1 MSVRRPDAG
10 ARGAFLASEHDP
22 EPAAHRPPAS
32 FPRSDRLRG
41 CGTRHRS
48 HLVRPQS
55 RRPARLRQRARCRRR
70 AHSGSVRGGPAAR
83 RRRWR
88 VRGVGRAGHPVV
100 TSHAPGLV
108 GLHLGA
114 ASVLFLVA
122 SQVPCT
128 AGCPLPVGPAA
139 TVQDALH
146 TSAAVVAFGA
156 ACVAMLQA
164 ACASG
169 RRALRLLSSVCGVAV
184 AGIAAT
190 GGLLSVAGV
199 ATAVGGWLELIATSI
214 AISWLMVFGATS
226 AFEGGRSAGAGAPV
240 RRRRTTSDTS
250 A

>member
-1 MSVRRPDAG
+1 MTPSPRSTDPLRRSLALTGCWAAALGIALIWFARSRVDRPVYVSELGADGEPTAALFEVALLLVVAAG
-10 ARGAFLASEHDP
+10 ACVAWAGRGIRSSL
-22 EPAAHRPPAS
+22 PA
-32 FPRSDRLRG
+32 LR
-41 CGTRHRS
+41 
-48 HLVRPQS
+48 
-55 RRPARLRQRARCRRR
+55 AW
-70 AHSGSVRGGPAAR
+70 SVS
-83 RRRWR
+83 
-88 VRGVGRAGHPVV
+88 
-100 TSHAPGLV
+100 TSI
-108 GLHLGA
+108 GA

-128 AGCPLPVGPAA
+128 AGCPLPVGSAA
-139 TVQDALH
+139 TVQDAVH
-146 TSAAVVAFGA
+146 TSAAVVGFGA

-199 ATAVGGWLELIATSI
+199 ATDVGGWLELIATSI

-226 AFEGGRSAGAGAPV
+226 AFEAGRWAGAGAPV
-240 RRRRTTSDTS
+240 RRRRTTADTS